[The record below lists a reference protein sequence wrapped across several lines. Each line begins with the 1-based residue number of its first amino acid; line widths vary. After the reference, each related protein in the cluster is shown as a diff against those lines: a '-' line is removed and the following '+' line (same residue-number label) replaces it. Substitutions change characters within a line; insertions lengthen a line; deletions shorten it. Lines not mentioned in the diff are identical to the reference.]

1 MSKVF
6 FCECKI
12 FIFIDS
18 FFSAYYNYITK
29 KNQGETPMKE
39 KIYTIPINEA
49 IEADT
54 ECPFCAIAKRLEAE
68 AVEYTLGAAMMEPD
82 YRILCNEQGFCNH
95 HFSQLYKK
103 PNKLSLALIL
113 DSRFDEL
120 KKQFAKNKPSA
131 EKPRLFKRAEPASPH
146 KESCVICNKVN
157 STLDRYAEVFF
168 YMWKADKTL
177 SERVLASKGFCI
189 PHFYYLAE
197 IAKKH
202 LPHPEE
208 FIEPI
213 FEKQLAELERI
224 HGEVHHFTLKFDYRN
239 SDLPWGNA
247 KDSPLRAVEKSAG
260 YIELDEKA

>member
-1 MSKVF
+1 
-6 FCECKI
+6 
-12 FIFIDS
+12 
-18 FFSAYYNYITK
+18 
-29 KNQGETPMKE
+29 MKE

-49 IEADT
+49 VDADT
-54 ECPFCAIAKRLEAE
+54 ECPFCTIAKRLEEE

-82 YRILCNEQGFCNH
+82 YRILCNGKGFCNH

-120 KKQFAKNKPSA
+120 KKQFSKNKPTA
-131 EKPRLFKRAEPASPH
+131 EKSGLFRKAKQTSVRNDT
-146 KESCVICNKVN
+146 CVICDRIN

-168 YMWKADKTL
+168 YMWKADKTFSDRIL
-177 SERVLASKGFCI
+177 SSKGFCI

-197 IAKKH
+197 MAEKH
-202 LPHPEE
+202 LAHPEE
-208 FIEPI
+208 FIGPV
-213 FEKQLAELERI
+213 FEKELSELDRI

-247 KDSPLRAVEKSAG
+247 KDAPLRAVEKSAG
-260 YIELDEKA
+260 YIENNE